1 MRLNFT
7 PWAMHAQYFAGKEQ
21 GIYAGEGL
29 DLEIRPASAGQQN
42 EVFIASGR
50 EHFGVANADSFIK
63 ARASGLPVVAIMA
76 DQPDTPF
83 SVITLKKAN
92 ITRPEQLKGKKLSWF
107 QSNVKGLLDPLLQK
121 GGLTRDDIE
130 FVAVARGAEVQ
141 MLAAGQVDAIFGY
154 YYGQALTLELR
165 GFPTSVM
172 PLRDHGVRFYGS
184 VIYTSESMLKNHPET
199 VKKFIRGTLKSLIW
213 TRDNMDKAMS
223 YIVAVSPDRDHALE
237 VRKLKMI
244 YDIYASPDYQ
254 ERFGMMNDAK
264 WQSSIDTL
272 AASGDLQRKP
282 TPKELYTNAILQELD
297 ESRQLSTLV
306 RTSKASKP
314 AQ

>member
-7 PWAMHAQYFAGKEQ
+7 PWAMHTQYFAGKEQ
-21 GIYAGEGL
+21 GIYAKEGL
-29 DLEIRPASAGQQN
+29 DVEIRSASAGQQN

-107 QSNVKGLLDPLLQK
+107 QANVKGLLDPLLHE

-130 FVAVARGAEVQ
+130 YVAVARGAEVQ

-172 PLRDHGVRFYGS
+172 PLRDHGVKFYGS
-184 VIYTSESMLKNHPET
+184 IIYTSESMLKNHPET
-199 VKKFIRGTLKSLIW
+199 VKKFVRATLKSLIW

-223 YIVAVSPDRDHALE
+223 YIIAVSPDRDHALE

-244 YDIYASPDYQ
+244 YDIYASPDYE
-254 ERFGMMNDAK
+254 ERFGTMNDAK

-272 AASGDLQRKP
+272 ASSGDLQRKP
-282 TPKELYTNAILQELD
+282 APKELYTNAILQGLE